1 MEGQLRTKYTR
12 TTVFRA
18 LYELS
23 LSFERN
29 SCTLVESYP
38 FLRFQYFIYTTVPTD
53 RLNSK
58 SLNKTNLKDLK
69 KVIAGENIY
78 YLMLNMEN
86 IIFVKLVFQVV
97 DLTSK
102 PRICAL
108 RFYLILCLQLPLHK
122 CYNTATL

>member
-58 SLNKTNLKDLK
+58 SLNKFKRLKESYCRRKYILFNAEHGK
-69 KVIAGENIY
+69 Y
-78 YLMLNMEN
+78 YLCKVSFSGRRSDFE
-86 IIFVKLVFQVV
+86 
-97 DLTSK
+97 T
-102 PRICAL
+102 
-108 RFYLILCLQLPLHK
+108 
-122 CYNTATL
+122 